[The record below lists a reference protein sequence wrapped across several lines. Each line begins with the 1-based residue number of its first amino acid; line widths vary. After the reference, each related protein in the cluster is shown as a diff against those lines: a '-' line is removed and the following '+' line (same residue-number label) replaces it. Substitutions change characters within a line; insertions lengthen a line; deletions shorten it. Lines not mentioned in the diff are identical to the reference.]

1 MGSRHLILYL
11 VLLSS
16 VVLAQISVKTNL
28 PEQIKINS
36 ETLFEAKIWKGPIKN
51 FSKYQLELPQGITI
65 SEVDCKSG
73 SFVQEDNIVKII
85 WAITPNETEFTI
97 TLKLLSDNSKGI
109 KTINHKYNYLE
120 KGEKREIEMSPIKI
134 EFVQSLGTV
143 VAESTVSSNPQIE
156 GDESGSSNS
165 EDLKQQVIQLKK
177 DSKEALEVGESERAA
192 ARKKL
197 YEANEAIKKAKA
209 IKNEK
214 ERSTSLQAAMAAK
227 DKAET
232 DLAIANRIL
241 TLAKS
246 LEDNAIEIEKLNQT
260 LDSVGVTDKKIA
272 TLDKNSNTLTSENE
286 ANTVISGTSKSNSK
300 EVEKAK
306 ENAIKKGTKD
316 AKGLYKP
323 IAVNPHNIKELI
335 QQVEQIKKDSKDAN
349 EVGIRE
355 KRKAEQKLADAY
367 DALKRAEYIT
377 DEEEKKQLIDKATK
391 DKVKAEK
398 DLEIASKIL
407 VLAESLKANANEIEN
422 LNVVEP
428 TGKIEVVA
436 STDKYTN
443 QTGQPVV
450 KTAVETESKP
460 KDTTPIEA
468 NETKPVKEVTEKPVK
483 PTEAKE
489 SAKTNEQELVY
500 KLQIGAF
507 TKTPDKSQFT
517 QLGKV
522 EVVMEGDKFKAFFGK
537 FKTREEAVVKRDQLK
552 TKGFDPFVV
561 VFKNGERVK

>member
-1 MGSRHLILYL
+1 MGSRRLILYL

-16 VVLAQISVKTNL
+16 VMLAQISVKTNL

-36 ETLFEAKIWKGPIKN
+36 ETLFEAKIWKGPLKN

-85 WAITPNETEFTI
+85 WAITPAEPEFTI
-97 TLKLLSDNSKGI
+97 TLKLLSDNSKGL
-109 KTINHKYNYLE
+109 KTIHHKYNYLE

-134 EFVQSLGTV
+134 EFVETLGTV
-143 VAESTVSSNPQIE
+143 AIEPTVSANTLEDAGQS
-156 GDESGSSNS
+156 DASNS
-165 EDLKQQVIQLKK
+165 EDLKQQVVQLKK

-197 YEANEAIKKAKA
+197 YEANEAIKRAKG
-209 IKNEK
+209 ISNEK
-214 ERSTSLQAAMAAK
+214 ERSASLQKAMAEK

-246 LEDNAIEIEKLNQT
+246 LQDNAAEIEKLNQT
-260 LDSVGVTDKKIA
+260 LDSVGVTDKKSMV
-272 TLDKNSNTLTSENE
+272 LDKNTGKSTSENAGNAVTE
-286 ANTVISGTSKSNSK
+286 TGKSNSK

-306 ENAIKKGTKD
+306 ETAIKKGTKD

-335 QQVEQIKKDSKDAN
+335 QQVEQIKKDSKDAQ
-349 EVGIRE
+349 EVGTRE
-355 KRKAEQKLADAY
+355 KRKAEQKLAESY
-367 DALKRAEYIT
+367 EALKRAEYIT

-391 DKVKAEK
+391 DKLKAEK
-398 DLEIASKIL
+398 DLEVASKIL
-407 VLAESLKANANEIEN
+407 VLAQSLKDNANEIETIN
-422 LNVVEP
+422 AVEP
-428 TGKIEVVA
+428 SGKVEVVA
-436 STDKYTN
+436 NTDKNTN
-443 QTGQPVV
+443 QTNQPDV
-450 KTAVETESKP
+450 KKEGEFTDNQKNTPPTKE
-460 KDTTPIEA
+460 KDI
-468 NETKPVKEVTEKPVK
+468 KPVKEIAEAVK
-483 PTEAKE
+483 PTEIKE
-489 SAKTNEQELVY
+489 PTKTGSEDMVY
-500 KLQIGAF
+500 RLQIGAF

-522 EVVMEGDKFKAFFGK
+522 EVLMEGDKFKAFYGK
-537 FKTREEAVVKRDQLK
+537 FKTREEAVIQRDQLK

-561 VFKNGERVK
+561 VFKNGQKVK